1 MTHASIAHWFAH
13 TVATAP
19 PENGLVFAGV
29 HTPYAEL
36 DSQVNVVANWYQV
49 REFRRGDVVGILLPN
64 CPELVLAHL
73 AHMRIGAITLPL
85 NTAYRAAELE
95 FILDDAKAVALVTN
109 QEGCALVQ
117 GIRDKLPG
125 LREIIIVEEELEP
138 KEEGVA
144 RFPTAQYTVMEDTP
158 EDLPR
163 VPIAEGL
170 GREDTAMILYTSGTT
185 GHPKGAP
192 LSHGNIMANMQAVLE
207 AWRITAADRFLLV
220 LPMFHAHGL
229 IMGLHGT
236 LFSGCLTFVHT
247 RFDAEPVLWELAQ
260 NRCTLFMGVPTHYF
274 RLLRSVKL
282 EETDLSGMRL
292 FTSGSAPLDEI
303 TWNSFRERTG
313 HAIVERYGLT
323 ETLFNTTNPIEGP
336 CVPGTVGRPFPG
348 VELRIIDGEGRQV
361 AQGEAGEI
369 LVRGPN
375 VFAGYLNRPA
385 ATAEA
390 FRDGWFATGDQGRI
404 RPEDGYLEILGRI
417 KDLIITGGYNVY
429 PVEVEA
435 VLLEQPGVE
444 ECAVVGRTDEEWGE
458 TVHAFIVPQAGATLD
473 EATLLA
479 EAAKRLASYKCPR
492 SVRLVRELP
501 RNAMGKVQKNV
512 LRDELKAGATA

>member
-1 MTHASIAHWFAH
+1 MTHASIAHWFAR

-19 PENGLVFAGV
+19 TENGLVFAGV

-36 DSQVNVVANWYQV
+36 DSQVNVVASWYQA
-49 REFRRGDVVGILLPN
+49 RAFRKGDVVGILLPN

-85 NTAYRAAELE
+85 NTAYRAPELA

-109 QEGCALVQ
+109 LEGAELVRS
-117 GIRDKLPG
+117 IRDKLPG
-125 LREIIIVEEELEP
+125 LREIIVVEEELEP

-158 EDLPR
+158 EDLPQ

-170 GREDTAMILYTSGTT
+170 GPEDTAIILYTSGTT

-207 AWRITAADRFLLV
+207 AWRITAAERFLLV

-247 RFDAEPVLWELAQ
+247 SFDADAVLWELAE

-274 RLLRSVKL
+274 RFLRSVNL
-282 EETDLSGMRL
+282 EKTDLSGMRL
-292 FTSGSAPLDEI
+292 FTSGSAPLDEM
-303 TWNSFRERTG
+303 TWNAFHEQTG

-323 ETLFNTTNPIEGP
+323 ETLFNTTNPLAGP
-336 CVPGTVGRPFPG
+336 CVPGTVGTPFPG
-348 VELRIIDGEGRQV
+348 VAVRIIDGEGNAV
-361 AQGEAGEI
+361 APGEAGEI
-369 LVRGPN
+369 LVRGPG
-375 VFAGYLNRPA
+375 VFTGYLNRPS

-404 RPEDGYLEILGRI
+404 RPADGYLEILGRI

-435 VLLEQPGVE
+435 VLLQLPGVE
-444 ECAVVGRTDEEWGE
+444 ECAVVGKPDKEWGE
-458 TVHAFIVPQAGATLD
+458 TVQAFIVPQPGSTLD
-473 EATLLA
+473 QETILA
-479 EAAKRLASYKCPR
+479 AAAEQLAAYKCPR
-492 SVRLVRELP
+492 GVHVVQELP

-512 LRDELKAGATA
+512 LRSELQGAAPA

>member
-1 MTHASIAHWFAH
+1 
-13 TVATAP
+13 
-19 PENGLVFAGV
+19 
-29 HTPYAEL
+29 
-36 DSQVNVVANWYQV
+36 
-49 REFRRGDVVGILLPN
+49 
-64 CPELVLAHL
+64 
-73 AHMRIGAITLPL
+73 
-85 NTAYRAAELE
+85 
-95 FILDDAKAVALVTN
+95 
-109 QEGCALVQ
+109 
-117 GIRDKLPG
+117 
-125 LREIIIVEEELEP
+125 
-138 KEEGVA
+138 
-144 RFPTAQYTVMEDTP
+144 
-158 EDLPR
+158 
-163 VPIAEGL
+163 
-170 GREDTAMILYTSGTT
+170 
-185 GHPKGAP
+185 
-192 LSHGNIMANMQAVLE
+192 
-207 AWRITAADRFLLV
+207 
-220 LPMFHAHGL
+220 
-229 IMGLHGT
+229 
-236 LFSGCLTFVHT
+236 
-247 RFDAEPVLWELAQ
+247 VLWELAQ